1 MLDSFAIP
9 ATVFRA
15 YKPLIMGKGKASPSN
30 RIAEFVRLGV
40 TAYDFTLT
48 YSDQIILVHTSWP
61 KPKDMGNAHEGW
73 FSYLTKDEFAALPY
87 NPKSGAVS
95 PIFGSGVCPFQRDI
109 LRKDAVQTLFDVQE
123 PKRDK
128 RKAPTFVKSVNPKH
142 LTRVSKALETMCK
155 GGAAGGYDAAIKL
168 NIGTDELRPLRFDA
182 FVKRDM
188 LTIAAL
194 VMPVWM

>member
-1 MLDSFAIP
+1 MLDSFVIP

-15 YKPLIMGKGKASPSN
+15 YKPLITGKGKAKPSN

-61 KPKDMGNAHEGW
+61 KPKGMGNAHEGW
-73 FSYLTKDEFAALPY
+73 FTYLTKDEFAALPY
-87 NPKSGAVS
+87 NSKSGAVS
-95 PIFGSGVCPFQRDI
+95 PIFESGICPFQRDI
-109 LRKDAVQTLFDVQE
+109 LRKETVSNLFE
-123 PKRDK
+123 YRAPKRDK
-128 RKAPTFVKSVNPKH
+128 KQLPTFVRSVNPVH
-142 LTRVSKALETMCK
+142 LTRISKALETMCK
-155 GGAAGGYDAAIKL
+155 GGAADGFDSPIKFD
-168 NIGTDELRPLRFDA
+168 IGADTLTSLCFDA

-194 VMPVWM
+194 LMPVRM